1 MNTVSSCTI
10 GLDMGT
16 STIKAIAF
24 DATGT
29 VMAHAAA
36 EVTTRRQDDCAEQDP
51 LEVYEQCVKVLAQ
64 ATQAAQAQGHSVV
77 RIGVSAAMHSIL
89 AVRADGFPLT
99 PALLWMDARAREQAK
114 ALWSSPAGKALY
126 ARTGTPIHAMSPLA
140 KLLWLRERQPEIW
153 QQAAKFVSLK
163 EWIWQRW
170 FGDWQVDTSIASATG
185 LYCTE
190 TEKWDDEALA
200 LAGVSPGR
208 LSALVPTTLTRQVM
222 HVPDLL
228 AAGLTSETS
237 LTVGASDGVLANL
250 GVQAI
255 TPDALVLTIGTSCA
269 VRRGSSRP
277 FTNPETRSFC
287 YVLDREHFI
296 IGSASNSGGAVLDW
310 ALRLVQG
317 SDSDAAW
324 TDLLQATSNVQSG
337 GLVCVPYLAGERAP
351 LWDAT
356 ASGTFW
362 GLRLNHQ
369 PAHVIRAV
377 IEGILFNARWIAE
390 DLIARDSPPQRLIA
404 TGKVLA
410 TPWIQQ
416 LLAEI
421 FRLPVYDGSQS
432 DASARGAAML
442 ADIAARQAVWPNRL
456 PTADPSA
463 VPSATPRY
471 ESQYAQF
478 KHLARLGAD
487 ADVSGA

>member
-1 MNTVSSCTI
+1 M
-10 GLDMGT
+10 
-16 STIKAIAF
+16 
-24 DATGT
+24 
-29 VMAHAAA
+29 
-36 EVTTRRQDDCAEQDP
+36 
-51 LEVYEQCVKVLAQ
+51 
-64 ATQAAQAQGHSVV
+64 
-77 RIGVSAAMHSIL
+77 
-89 AVRADGFPLT
+89 
-99 PALLWMDARAREQAK
+99 
-114 ALWSSPAGKALY
+114 
-126 ARTGTPIHAMSPLA
+126 
-140 KLLWLRERQPEIW
+140 
-153 QQAAKFVSLK
+153 
-163 EWIWQRW
+163 
-170 FGDWQVDTSIASATG
+170 
-185 LYCTE
+185 
-190 TEKWDDEALA
+190 
-200 LAGVSPGR
+200 
-208 LSALVPTTLTRQVM
+208 
-222 HVPDLL
+222 
-228 AAGLTSETS
+228 
-237 LTVGASDGVLANL
+237 
-250 GVQAI
+250 
-255 TPDALVLTIGTSCA
+255 
-269 VRRGSSRP
+269 
-277 FTNPETRSFC
+277 
-287 YVLDREHFI
+287 
-296 IGSASNSGGAVLDW
+296 LDW

-324 TDLLQATSNVQSG
+324 TDLLQATSNVQSD
-337 GLVCVPYLAGERAP
+337 GLVCVPYLEGERAP